1 MTPSSMKLS
10 AINPYLLLVLWA
22 LPIVLSQTINQSLM
36 AHDEGYYAIQA
47 RYILETGDWITLQWG
62 GGISFDRTIGIQW
75 LIALCYKF
83 FGVHETS
90 VRLPSML
97 AYLASTLLTFRMGEI
112 LLGLGIGWLGAIIFS
127 ITPIVVQYAGL
138 GTQDMVL
145 VMLELLAAWSLL
157 ESRIQGRR
165 SLLFLTGVM
174 FGWGFLI
181 KGFMIIPATIAFLPA
196 LWVGGFINSN
206 AIEVTDESRLAQ
218 FRLTQFEKWSSI
230 KWSSI
235 DWIAMLWVGLGG
247 MIGLLPA
254 IGWLWAATQQYG
266 WGALQTLVG
275 KVFFLNQQEFHS
287 VGPLY
292 YFWNIPVNAFPW
304 GIIGLIGLALCIWN
318 PRYKTSYRWLLLG
331 YPILLFTELNIFRT
345 KTAYYPLQL
354 LPWIAIWSAVALSHC
369 SEYYL
374 KDRRSQL
381 LGQLSLGIF
390 GLALILLTAGILL
403 FLKVIPVELDVIR
416 SVATVI
422 TILSIGWLI
431 PLILWLTRS
440 GFSQSEFI
448 SRWLWSIFLGPWLAL
463 TFMGLSGLWG
473 DYAVSLNNGVES
485 PTVQAILSN
494 ETINFIA
501 PPSQDVDPQKDY
513 ILFIF
518 KTPHLGQH
526 LTSIEQLPAR
536 SYAWIAPKIPTSD
549 RTFATIRGWRLI
561 KHEG

>member
-1 MTPSSMKLS
+1 MTISSMKLS
-10 AINPYLLLVLWA
+10 AINPYLLLILWA
-22 LPIVLSQTINQSLM
+22 LPIVLSQTLNQSLM

-62 GGISFDRTIGIQW
+62 GGVSFDRTIGIQW

-90 VRLPSML
+90 VRLPSMV
-97 AYLASTLLTFRMGEI
+97 AYLASTLLTFRIGEI
-112 LLGLGIGWLGAIIFS
+112 LLGRGIGWLGAIIFS

-145 VMLELLAAWSLL
+145 VMLELWAAWSLL

-196 LWVGGFINSN
+196 LWVSGLLKSN
-206 AIEVTDESRLAQ
+206 LIKSEPTDPK
-218 FRLTQFEKWSSI
+218 KWPG
-230 KWSSI
+230 I

-247 MIGLLPA
+247 VIGLLPV

-266 WGALQTLVG
+266 WGPLQTLVV

-287 VGPLY
+287 AGPLY

-304 GIIGLIGLALCIWN
+304 GIIGLIGLALCIWS

-331 YPILLFTELNIFRT
+331 YPIMLFVELNLFRT

-354 LPWIAIWSAVALSHC
+354 LPWMAIWSAVALDHC
-369 SEYYL
+369 TEYYR

-381 LGQLSLGIF
+381 LGQLSQGFF
-390 GLALILLTAGILL
+390 GLALVLLTASVLL
-403 FLKVIPVELDVIR
+403 FSGVISVELDVIR

-422 TILSIGWLI
+422 TILAIGWLI
-431 PLILWLTRS
+431 PLILWRTRS
-440 GFSQSEFI
+440 SFSQPEFI
-448 SRWLWSIFLGPWLAL
+448 SRWFWSIFLGPWMAL
-463 TFMGLSGLWG
+463 TFMGLAGLWG
-473 DYAVSLNNGVES
+473 DYAVSLNDGVQS
-485 PTVQAILSN
+485 PKVEAILSN
-494 ETINFIA
+494 ETIHFIA
-501 PPSQDVDPQKDY
+501 PPALDSDPQKDY
-513 ILFIF
+513 ILLIF

-526 LTSIEQLPAR
+526 FTLPEQLPAK
-536 SYAWIAPKIPTSD
+536 SYAWIAPNIKSDD
-549 RTFATIRGWRLI
+549 RTFATIRGWRLVR
-561 KHEG
+561 HES

>member
-1 MTPSSMKLS
+1 MTISSMKLS
-10 AINPYLLLVLWA
+10 AINPYLLLILWA

-90 VRLPSML
+90 VRLPSMV
-97 AYLASTLLTFRMGEI
+97 AYLASTLLTFRIGEI
-112 LLGLGIGWLGAIIFS
+112 LLGRGIGWLGAIIFS

-165 SLLFLTGVM
+165 SLLFLTGAM

-196 LWVGGFINSN
+196 LWIGSMINTN
-206 AIEVTDESRLAQ
+206 GVEPTAKSR
-218 FRLTQFEKWSSI
+218 KI
-230 KWSSI
+230 KSRTWPSI
-235 DWIAMLWVGLGG
+235 DWIAVLWIGLGG
-247 MIGLLPA
+247 IIGLLPA

-266 WGALQTLVG
+266 WGPLETLVG
-275 KVFFLNQQEFHS
+275 KVFFLNQHEFHH
-287 VGPLY
+287 VDPLY
-292 YFWNIPVNAFPW
+292 YFWNIPINSFPW
-304 GIIGLIGLALCIWN
+304 GIVGLIGLALCIWN
-318 PRYKTSYRWLLLG
+318 PRYKTPYRWLLLG
-331 YPILLFTELNIFRT
+331 YPILLFIELNIFRT
-345 KTAYYPLQL
+345 KTPYYPLQL
-354 LPWIAIWSAVALSHC
+354 LPWIAIWSAVALNHC

-381 LGQLSLGIF
+381 LGQLSQGIF
-390 GLALILLTAGILL
+390 GLALILLTVGVLL

-422 TILSIGWLI
+422 TILAIGWLI
-431 PLILWLTRS
+431 PLILWRTRS
-440 GFSQSEFI
+440 SFSQSEFI
-448 SRWLWSIFLGPWLAL
+448 SRWLWSIFLGPWMAL

-473 DYAVSLNNGVES
+473 DYAVSLNKGVES
-485 PTVQAILSN
+485 PIVQAILSK
-494 ETINFIA
+494 ETIDFIA
-501 PPSQDVDPQKDY
+501 PPSLDSDSQKDY

-518 KTPHLGQH
+518 NTPHLGQH
-526 LTSIEQLPAR
+526 LTSIEQLPAK
-536 SYAWIAPKIPTSD
+536 SYAWIAPEIPTSD

-561 KHEG
+561 QHEG

>member
-1 MTPSSMKLS
+1 MTTSSMKLS
-10 AINPYLLLVLWA
+10 AINPYLLLILWA

-62 GGISFDRTIGIQW
+62 AGISFDRTIGIQW

-90 VRLPSML
+90 VRLPSMV
-97 AYLASTLLTFRMGEI
+97 AYLASMLLTFRIGEI
-112 LLGLGIGWLGAIIFS
+112 FLGRGIGWLGAIIFS

-165 SLLFLTGVM
+165 SLLFLTGAM

-181 KGFMIIPATIAFLPA
+181 KGFMIIPVTIAFLPA
-196 LWVGGFINSN
+196 LWISGMINPN
-206 AIEVTDESRLAQ
+206 GVEPAAKSR
-218 FRLTQFEKWSSI
+218 KI
-230 KWSSI
+230 KSRTWLSI
-235 DWIAMLWVGLGG
+235 DWIAVLWIGLGG
-247 MIGLLPA
+247 IIGLLPA

-266 WGALQTLVG
+266 WSPLETLVG
-275 KVFFLNQQEFHS
+275 KVFFLNQHEFHH
-287 VGPLY
+287 VDPLY
-292 YFWNIPVNAFPW
+292 YFWNIPINSFPW
-304 GIIGLIGLALCIWN
+304 SIIGLIGLALCIWN
-318 PRYKTSYRWLLLG
+318 PRYKTPYRWLLLG
-331 YPILLFTELNIFRT
+331 YPSLLFIELNIFRT
-345 KTAYYPLQL
+345 KTPYYPLQL
-354 LPWIAIWSAVALSHC
+354 LPWIAIWSAVALNHC

-374 KDRRSQL
+374 KDLRSQL
-381 LGQLSLGIF
+381 LGQLSQGIF
-390 GLALILLTAGILL
+390 GLALILLVVGVLL

-422 TILSIGWLI
+422 TILAIGWLI

-440 GFSQSEFI
+440 SFSQSEFI
-448 SRWLWSIFLGPWLAL
+448 SRWLWSIFLGPWMAL

-473 DYAVSLNNGVES
+473 DYAVSLNNGVQS
-485 PTVQAILSN
+485 PTVQAILSK

-501 PPSQDVDPQKDY
+501 PPSLDIDPQKDY

-526 LTSIEQLPAR
+526 LTSIEQLPAK
-536 SYAWIAPKIPTSD
+536 SYAWIAPKISTSD

-561 KHEG
+561 QHEG

>member
-1 MTPSSMKLS
+1 MTTSSMKLS
-10 AINPYLLLVLWA
+10 AINPYLLLILWA
-22 LPIVLSQTINQSLM
+22 LPVVLSQTINQSLM

-90 VRLPSML
+90 VRLPSMV
-97 AYLASTLLTFRMGEI
+97 AYLASMLLTFRIGEI
-112 LLGLGIGWLGAIIFS
+112 LLGRGIGWLGAIIFS
-127 ITPIVVQYAGL
+127 ITPLVVQYAGL

-165 SLLFLTGVM
+165 SLLVLTGAM

-181 KGFMIIPATIAFLPA
+181 KGFMIIPATIAFFPA
-196 LWVGGFINSN
+196 LWIGGMINPN
-206 AIEVTDESRLAQ
+206 GVEPTAKSR
-218 FRLTQFEKWSSI
+218 KI
-230 KWSSI
+230 KSRMWPGI
-235 DWIAMLWVGLGG
+235 DWIAVLWIGLGG
-247 MIGLLPA
+247 IIGLLPA

-266 WGALQTLVG
+266 WSPLETLVG

-287 VGPLY
+287 AGPFY
-292 YFWNIPVNAFPW
+292 YFWNIPINSFPW

-318 PRYKTSYRWLLLG
+318 PRYKTPYRWLLLG
-331 YPILLFTELNIFRT
+331 YPILLFIELNLFRT
-345 KTAYYPLQL
+345 KTPYYPLQL
-354 LPWIAIWSAVALSHC
+354 LPWIAIWSAVALNHC

-381 LGQLSLGIF
+381 LGQLSQGIF
-390 GLALILLTAGILL
+390 GLALILLIVGVLL
-403 FLKVIPVELDVIR
+403 FLKVIPVELEVIR

-422 TILSIGWLI
+422 TILAIGWLV
-431 PLILWLTRS
+431 PFILWITRS

-448 SRWLWSIFLGPWLAL
+448 SRWLWSIFLGSWMAL

-473 DYAVSLNNGVES
+473 DYAVSLNKGVES
-485 PTVQAILSN
+485 PTVQAILSK

-501 PPSQDVDPQKDY
+501 PPSLDIDPQKDY

-526 LTSIEQLPAR
+526 LTSIEQLPAK

-561 KHEG
+561 QHEG

>member
-1 MTPSSMKLS
+1 MTISSMKLS
-10 AINPYLLLVLWA
+10 AINPYLLLILWA

-90 VRLPSML
+90 VRLPSMV
-97 AYLASTLLTFRMGEI
+97 AYLASTLLTFRIGEI
-112 LLGLGIGWLGAIIFS
+112 LLGRGIGWLGAIIFS

-165 SLLFLTGVM
+165 SLLFLTGAM

-196 LWVGGFINSN
+196 LWIGSMINTN
-206 AIEVTDESRLAQ
+206 GVEPTAKSR
-218 FRLTQFEKWSSI
+218 KI
-230 KWSSI
+230 KSRTWPSI
-235 DWIAMLWVGLGG
+235 DWIAVLWIGLGG
-247 MIGLLPA
+247 IIGLLPA

-266 WGALQTLVG
+266 WGPLETLVG
-275 KVFFLNQQEFHS
+275 KVFFLNQHEFHH
-287 VGPLY
+287 VDPLY
-292 YFWNIPVNAFPW
+292 YFWNIPINSFPW
-304 GIIGLIGLALCIWN
+304 GIVGLIGLALCIWN
-318 PRYKTSYRWLLLG
+318 PRYKTPYRWLLLG
-331 YPILLFTELNIFRT
+331 YPILLFIELNIFRT
-345 KTAYYPLQL
+345 KTPYYPLQL
-354 LPWIAIWSAVALSHC
+354 LPWIAIWSAVALNHC

-381 LGQLSLGIF
+381 LGQLSQGIF
-390 GLALILLTAGILL
+390 GLALILLTVGVLL

-422 TILSIGWLI
+422 TILAIGWLI
-431 PLILWLTRS
+431 PLILWRTRS
-440 GFSQSEFI
+440 SFSQSEFI
-448 SRWLWSIFLGPWLAL
+448 SRWLWSIFLGPWMAL

-473 DYAVSLNNGVES
+473 DYAVSLNKGVES
-485 PTVQAILSN
+485 PIVQAILSK
-494 ETINFIA
+494 ETIDFIA
-501 PPSQDVDPQKDY
+501 PPSLDSDSQKDY

-518 KTPHLGQH
+518 NTPHLGQH
-526 LTSIEQLPAR
+526 LTSIEQLPAK

-561 KHEG
+561 QHEG

>member
-1 MTPSSMKLS
+1 MTISSMKLS
-10 AINPYLLLVLWA
+10 AINPYLLLILWA

-62 GGISFDRTIGIQW
+62 GGVSFDRTIGIQW

-90 VRLPSML
+90 VRLPSMV
-97 AYLASTLLTFRMGEI
+97 AYLASTLLTFRIGEI
-112 LLGLGIGWLGAIIFS
+112 LLGRRIGWLGAIIFS
-127 ITPIVVQYAGL
+127 ITPIVVQYGGL

-157 ESRIQGRR
+157 ESRIEGRR

-196 LWVGGFINSN
+196 LWVGALINPTL
-206 AIEVTDESRLAQ
+206 IEAQ
-218 FRLTQFEKWSSI
+218 PTNPKKWPSI
-230 KWSSI
+230 N
-235 DWIAMLWVGLGG
+235 WIAMLWIGLGG
-247 MIGLLPA
+247 IIGLLPV
-254 IGWLWAATQQYG
+254 IGWLWAATLQYG
-266 WGALQTLVG
+266 WGPLQTLVG

-304 GIIGLIGLALCIWN
+304 GIIGLIGLALCVWN

-331 YPILLFTELNIFRT
+331 YPIVLFVELNIFRT
-345 KTAYYPLQL
+345 KTPYYPLQL
-354 LPWIAIWSAVALSHC
+354 LPWMAIWSAVALNHC
-369 SEYYL
+369 TEYYR

-381 LGQLSLGIF
+381 LGQLSQGIF
-390 GLALILLTAGILL
+390 GLALILLTAGVLL
-403 FLKVIPVELDVIR
+403 FFRVIPVELDVIR

-422 TILSIGWLI
+422 TILAIGWLM
-431 PLILWLTRS
+431 PLILWRTRS
-440 GFSQSEFI
+440 SFSQPEFI
-448 SRWLWSIFLGPWLAL
+448 SRWFWSIFLGPWMAL
-463 TFMGLSGLWG
+463 SFMGLTGLWG
-473 DYAVSLNNGVES
+473 DYAMSLKDGVLS
-485 PTVQAILSN
+485 PQVQAILSN
-494 ETINFIA
+494 ETTHFIV
-501 PPSQDVDPQKDY
+501 PPVLDSDPQKDY

-518 KTPHLGQH
+518 KTPRLGQH
-526 LTSIEQLPAR
+526 FTSPEQLPAK
-536 SYAWIAPKIPTSD
+536 SYAWIAPNVKSDD
-549 RTFATIRGWRLI
+549 RTFATIRGWRLVR
-561 KHEG
+561 HEG

>member
-1 MTPSSMKLS
+1 MKLS
-10 AINPYLLLVLWA
+10 AINPYLLLILWA

-83 FGVHETS
+83 FGVDETS
-90 VRLPSML
+90 VRLPSMV
-97 AYLASTLLTFRMGEI
+97 AYLASMLLTFRIGEI
-112 LLGLGIGWLGAIIFS
+112 LLGRGIGWLGAIIFS

-165 SLLFLTGVM
+165 SLLFLTGIM

-196 LWVGGFINSN
+196 LWVGGLINPN
-206 AIEVTDESRLAQ
+206 VIEPAVKARKAKSR
-218 FRLTQFEKWSSI
+218 TWP
-230 KWSSI
+230 SI
-235 DWIAMLWVGLGG
+235 DWIAMLWIGLGG
-247 MIGLLPA
+247 IIGLLPA

-266 WGALQTLVG
+266 WSPLETLVG
-275 KVFFLNQQEFHS
+275 KVFFLNQQEFHH
-287 VGPLY
+287 VDPLY
-292 YFWNIPVNAFPW
+292 YFWNIPINSFPW
-304 GIIGLIGLALCIWN
+304 GIIGLIGLALGIWN
-318 PRYKTSYRWLLLG
+318 PRYKTPYRWLLLG
-331 YPILLFTELNIFRT
+331 YPILLFIELNIFRT
-345 KTAYYPLQL
+345 KTPYYPLQL
-354 LPWIAIWSAVALSHC
+354 LPWIAIWSAVALNHC

-381 LGQLSLGIF
+381 LGQLSQGIF
-390 GLALILLTAGILL
+390 GLALILLTVGVLL

-422 TILSIGWLI
+422 TILAIGWLF
-431 PLILWLTRS
+431 PLILWITRS

-448 SRWLWSIFLGPWLAL
+448 SRWLWSIFLGPWMAL

-485 PTVQAILSN
+485 STVQAILSK
-494 ETINFIA
+494 ETIDFIA
-501 PPSQDVDPQKDY
+501 PSSLDIDPQKDY

-526 LTSIEQLPAR
+526 LTSIEQLPAK

-561 KHEG
+561 QHEG